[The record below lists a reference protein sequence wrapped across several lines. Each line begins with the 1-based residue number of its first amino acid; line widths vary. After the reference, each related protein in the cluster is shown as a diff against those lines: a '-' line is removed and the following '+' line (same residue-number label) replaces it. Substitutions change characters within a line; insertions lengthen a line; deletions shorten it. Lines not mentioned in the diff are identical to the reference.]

1 MERMSAAVAAKALD
15 VSLERVRQLIRDGR
29 LDARQVSG
37 RWLVDP
43 DSVDR
48 LAHEQRRAGRPW
60 AAARA
65 WGLLALAAGREVSW
79 LAPAEIRRLRDVLA
93 DRSVGEVASQ
103 LRRRA
108 DRHPWYVHPGMIEDF
123 LAEDGVVVGGARASG
138 QLRDS
143 GPIDV
148 YIAGDV
154 LERLLDRYVPD
165 QSAAEP
171 NLIARVVRGPWP
183 FAHGERVVW
192 PEVAA
197 VDLLERGGDDR
208 ARRVAHELLRRA

>member
-1 MERMSAAVAAKALD
+1 MERVSAAVAAEALN

-29 LDARQVSG
+29 LDALQVSG

-60 AAARA
+60 AAPRA
-65 WGLLALAAGREVSW
+65 WGLLALAADRDVSW
-79 LAPAEIRRLRDVLA
+79 LSPAEVRRLQDVLA
-93 DRSVGEVASQ
+93 NRSVADIASQ

-108 DRHPWYVHPGMIEDF
+108 DRRPWYVHPGMIEDL
-123 LAEDGVVVGGARASG
+123 LAEEGVVVGGARASG
-138 QLRDS
+138 HLRDS

-154 LERLLDRYVPD
+154 LDRLVDRYVPD

-183 FAHGERVVW
+183 FAHGERVAW

-197 VDLLERGGDDR
+197 VDLLERAGDDR

>member
-1 MERMSAAVAAKALD
+1 MSAAVAAKALG

-29 LDARQVSG
+29 LDAIQVSG
-37 RWLVDP
+37 RWFVDP
-43 DSVDR
+43 DSVDQ
-48 LAHEQRRAGRPW
+48 LAHEKRRAGRPW

-65 WGLLALAAGREVSW
+65 WGLLALAAHRDVSW
-79 LAPAEIRRLRDVLA
+79 LAPAEIRRLREVLA
-93 DRSVGEVASQ
+93 VRNIGEMASQ

-108 DRHPWYVHPGMIEDF
+108 DRRSWYVHPGMIEDF
-123 LAEDGVVVGGARASG
+123 LAGDGVVVGGARASG
-138 QLRDS
+138 HLRDS

-154 LERLLDRYVPD
+154 LDRLVDRYDPD

-183 FAHGERVVW
+183 FAHGERVAW

-197 VDLLERGGDDR
+197 IDLLERGGDDR

>member
-1 MERMSAAVAAKALD
+1 MSAADAAKALG

-43 DSVDR
+43 NSVDR

-60 AAARA
+60 AATRA
-65 WGLLALAAGREVSW
+65 WGLLALAAGRDVSW

-93 DRSVGEVASQ
+93 DRNIGEVASQ

-108 DRHPWYVHPGMIEDF
+108 DRHPWYVHPGLIEDL

-143 GPIDV
+143 GPVDV
-148 YIAGDV
+148 YIASDV
-154 LERLLDRYVPD
+154 LERLVNRYVPD

-171 NLIARVVRGPWP
+171 NLIARIVQGLWP
-183 FAHGERVVW
+183 FAHGERTVW
-192 PEVAA
+192 PDVAA
-197 VDLLERGGDDR
+197 VDLLERGSDDR
-208 ARRVAHELLRRA
+208 ARQVAHELLRPV

>member
-1 MERMSAAVAAKALD
+1 M
-15 VSLERVRQLIRDGR
+15 
-29 LDARQVSG
+29 
-37 RWLVDP
+37 
-43 DSVDR
+43 
-48 LAHEQRRAGRPW
+48 
-60 AAARA
+60 
-65 WGLLALAAGREVSW
+65 
-79 LAPAEIRRLRDVLA
+79 LA
-93 DRSVGEVASQ
+93 DQGLSEVASQ
-103 LRRRA
+103 LRQRA
-108 DRHPWYVHPGMIEDF
+108 DRRPWYVHPGLIEDL

-148 YIAGDV
+148 YIASDV
-154 LERLLDRYVPD
+154 LERLVSRYVPD

-183 FAHGERVVW
+183 FGHGERMVW

-208 ARRVAHELLRRA
+208 ARRVAHDLLRRA

>member
-1 MERMSAAVAAKALD
+1 MSAAVAAEALD
-15 VSLERVRQLIRDGR
+15 ISLERVRQLIRDGR

-48 LAHEQRRAGRPW
+48 LANEQRGAGRPW

-65 WGLLALAAGREVSW
+65 WGLLALAADRDVSW
-79 LAPAEIRRLRDVLA
+79 LAPAEIRRLQYVLA
-93 DRSVGEVASQ
+93 DRSVAEMASQ

-108 DRHPWYVHPGMIEDF
+108 DRRSWYVHPGMIENF
-123 LAEDGVVVGGARASG
+123 LAEDGVVAGGARASG

-154 LERLLDRYVPD
+154 LDRLVDRYVPD

-171 NLIARVVRGPWP
+171 NLIARIVRGPWP
-183 FAHGERVVW
+183 FAHGERLAW

-208 ARRVAHELLRRA
+208 ARRVAHELLRHG

>member
-1 MERMSAAVAAKALD
+1 MERMSAAVAAKALG

-29 LDARQVSG
+29 LDALQVSG
-37 RWLVDP
+37 RWFVDP
-43 DSVDR
+43 DSVD
-48 LAHEQRRAGRPW
+48 LLVHEQRHAGRPW

-65 WGLLALAAGREVSW
+65 WGLLALAAGRDASW
-79 LAPAEIRRLRDVLA
+79 LAPAEIHRLRDVLA
-93 DRSVGEVASQ
+93 DRKVVELASQ

-108 DRHPWYVHPGMIEDF
+108 DRRPWYVHPGMIEDF
-123 LAEDGVVVGGARASG
+123 LAENGVVVGGARASG

-143 GPIDV
+143 GPIDA

-154 LERLLDRYVPD
+154 VERLVDRYVPD

-183 FAHGERVVW
+183 FAHGERLVW

>member
-1 MERMSAAVAAKALD
+1 VERISVAVAAGALD
-15 VSLERVRQLIRDGR
+15 VSLERVRQLIQDGR

-37 RWLVDP
+37 RWLINP
-43 DSVDR
+43 ESVDR
-48 LAHEQRRAGRPW
+48 LAHQQRHAGRPW

-65 WGLLALAAGREVSW
+65 WGLLALAAGRDVSW
-79 LAPAEIRRLRDVLA
+79 LAPAEVRRLRDVLA
-93 DRSVGEVASQ
+93 DRNVGEVASQ

-108 DRHPWYVHPGMIEDF
+108 DRRPWYVHPGMIEDF

-143 GPIDV
+143 GPIDA

-154 LERLLDRYVPD
+154 LERLVDRYVPD
-165 QSAAEP
+165 QGAADP
-171 NLIARVVRGPWP
+171 NVIARVVRGPWP
-183 FAHGERVVW
+183 FAHGERVAW

-197 VDLLERGGDDR
+197 VDLLERGTDDR
-208 ARRVAHELLRRA
+208 ARRVAENLLRRA

>member
-1 MERMSAAVAAKALD
+1 MERMSAAAAAKALGI
-15 VSLERVRQLIRDGR
+15 SLERVRQLIRDGR

-43 DSVDR
+43 DSVDQ
-48 LAHEQRRAGRPW
+48 LAHEQRCAGRPW

-65 WGLLALAAGREVSW
+65 WGVLALAAGRDVSW

-93 DRSVGEVASQ
+93 DRNVGEVVSQ

-108 DRHPWYVHPGMIEDF
+108 DRHPWYVHPGMIDDL

-138 QLRDS
+138 HLRDGGS
-143 GPIDV
+143 IDV

-154 LERLLDRYVPD
+154 VDRLVDRYVPD
-165 QSAAEP
+165 QSAEEP

-183 FAHGERVVW
+183 FAHGERVAW

-208 ARRVAHELLRRA
+208 ARRVARELLRHA

>member
-15 VSLERVRQLIRDGR
+15 ISLERVRQLIRDGR
-29 LDARQVSG
+29 LDACQVSG

-43 DSVDR
+43 NSVDR
-48 LAHEQRRAGRPW
+48 LAHEQRHAGRPW

-65 WGLLALAAGREVSW
+65 WGLLALAGGRDVSW
-79 LAPAEIRRLRDVLA
+79 LAPAEIRRLHDVLA
-93 DRSVGEVASQ
+93 DRHVGELASQ

-108 DRHPWYVHPGMIEDF
+108 DRRPWYVHPGLIEDL

-143 GPIDV
+143 APIDV
-148 YIAGDV
+148 YIASDV
-154 LERLLDRYVPD
+154 LGRLVNRYVPD

>member
-1 MERMSAAVAAKALD
+1 VERISAAGAAEALD

-37 RWLVDP
+37 RWLIEP

-48 LAHEQRRAGRPW
+48 LAHEQRRSGRPW

-65 WGLLALAAGREVSW
+65 WGLLALAAGRDVSW
-79 LAPAEIRRLRDVLA
+79 LAPAEVRRLREVLA
-93 DRSVGEVASQ
+93 DRNVGEMASQ

-108 DRHPWYVHPGMIEDF
+108 DRRPWYVHPGMIEDL
-123 LAEDGVVVGGARASG
+123 LAEDGIVVGGARASG

-143 GPIDV
+143 GPVDV
-148 YIAGDV
+148 YIASDV
-154 LERLLDRYVPD
+154 LERLVDRYVPD
-165 QSAAEP
+165 QSPAEP
-171 NLIARVVRGPWP
+171 NLIARVVRGLWP

-197 VDLLERGGDDR
+197 VDLLERGGDER

>member
-1 MERMSAAVAAKALD
+1 VERISAAVAAEALD

-37 RWLVDP
+37 RWLIEP

-65 WGLLALAAGREVSW
+65 WGLLALAAGRDVSW
-79 LAPAEIRRLRDVLA
+79 LAPAEIRRLREVLA
-93 DRSVGEVASQ
+93 DRSVGDVASQ

-108 DRHPWYVHPGMIEDF
+108 DRRPWYVHPGLIEDL

-148 YIAGDV
+148 YLAGDV
-154 LERLLDRYVPD
+154 LDQLVARYVPD
-165 QSAAEP
+165 QRAAEP

>member
-1 MERMSAAVAAKALD
+1 MERISVAGAAEALG

-37 RWLVDP
+37 RWLIEP

-65 WGLLALAAGREVSW
+65 WGLLALAAGRDVSW
-79 LAPAEIRRLRDVLA
+79 LAPAEVRRLREVLA
-93 DRSVGEVASQ
+93 DRNVGEMASQ

-108 DRHPWYVHPGMIEDF
+108 DRRPWYVHPGMIEDL

-154 LERLLDRYVPD
+154 LERLVDRYVPD
-165 QSAAEP
+165 QSPAEP
-171 NLIARVVRGPWP
+171 NVIARVVRGPWP

>member
-1 MERMSAAVAAKALD
+1 MELMSAAIAAKALGI
-15 VSLERVRQLIRDGR
+15 SLERVRQLIRDGR

-43 DSVDR
+43 ESVDH

-65 WGLLALAAGREVSW
+65 WGLLALAADRDVSW
-79 LAPAEIRRLRDVLA
+79 LAPAEIHRLHDVLVA
-93 DRSVGEVASQ
+93 RNVGEMASQ

-108 DRHPWYVHPGMIEDF
+108 DRRLWYVHPGMIEDL

-143 GPIDV
+143 GPIDS

-154 LERLLDRYVPD
+154 LDRLVDRYVPD
-165 QSAAEP
+165 QSADEP

-183 FAHGERVVW
+183 FAHGERTVW

-197 VDLLERGGDDR
+197 VDLLERAGDDR

>member
-1 MERMSAAVAAKALD
+1 MGAAEAAEALD
-15 VSLERVRQLIRDGR
+15 MSLERVRQLIRDGR

-37 RWLVDP
+37 RWLIDP
-43 DSVDR
+43 NSVD
-48 LAHEQRRAGRPW
+48 LLVHEQRHAGRPW

-65 WGLLALAAGREVSW
+65 WGLLALAAGRDASW
-79 LAPAEIRRLRDVLA
+79 LAPAEIHRLRDVLA
-93 DRSVGEVASQ
+93 ARNIGDLASQ

-108 DRHPWYVHPGMIEDF
+108 DRRPWYVHPGMIGDF

-138 QLRDS
+138 QLRDG
-143 GPIDV
+143 GPIDA
-148 YIAGDV
+148 YIAGAVVD
-154 LERLLDRYVPD
+154 RLVDRYVPD

-183 FAHGERVVW
+183 FAHGERVAW

-208 ARRVAHELLRRA
+208 ARLVAQKLLRRA